1 MSDELWTDPWCNAA
15 VAEQQMAG
23 VKDDMA
29 SWLGGNPHAAFD
41 PFCAVLFQ
49 TDNVKTVLEA
59 GCGCGQ
65 YAEVLLASGQV
76 DDDVRYHG
84 MDASAYAINLA
95 REHFG
100 ASGTF
105 YQSDAACIRE
115 DDESFDLVISGS
127 LIGHVADWH
136 AVVGELCRVSKRYV
150 MLHRVQ
156 CHSPDDQLL
165 TKRKTKTAY
174 GVLMNE
180 RSFGEPELIKMVE
193 RSFGMRHIFST
204 TWSKTQRYWQLSC
217 LFEKV
222 M

>member
-1 MSDELWTDPWCNAA
+1 MSDELWTDPWCNAD
-15 VAEQQMAG
+15 VARQQMILA
-23 VKDDMA
+23 KADTLA
-29 SWLGGNPHAAFD
+29 WLNGAQHAAFD
-41 PFCAVLFQ
+41 PFCAVLFH
-49 TDNVKTVLEA
+49 TDSVRTVLEA

-76 DDDVRYHG
+76 DDDVKFIG
-84 MDASAYAINLA
+84 IDASAYAINLA

-105 YQSDAACIRE
+105 YQSNADCIRE
-115 DDESFDLVISGS
+115 DDKSFDLTISGS